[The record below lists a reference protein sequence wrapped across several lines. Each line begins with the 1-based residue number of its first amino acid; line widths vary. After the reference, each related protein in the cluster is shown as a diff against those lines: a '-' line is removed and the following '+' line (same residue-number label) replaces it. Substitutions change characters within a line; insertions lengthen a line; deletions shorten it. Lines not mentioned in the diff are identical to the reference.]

1 MPLTVKIMP
10 EFFIAQAFL
19 ICCLYYQKFLY
30 INCKSFIQTDR
41 MKTLFFSISI
51 PRKEILI
58 QGVGLMVRK
67 VYVEVT
73 ARFDVDGNITP
84 LSVTW
89 EDGTVYE
96 IDKVLDQRRA
106 ASLKAGGIGM
116 RYTCRILGQESF
128 LFYEE
133 PRWFVEAKR

>member
-1 MPLTVKIMP
+1 ML
-10 EFFIAQAFL
+10 
-19 ICCLYYQKFLY
+19 
-30 INCKSFIQTDR
+30 
-41 MKTLFFSISI
+41 
-51 PRKEILI
+51 
-58 QGVGLMVRK
+58 RK

-73 ARFDVDGNITP
+73 ARFDTEGDITP

-116 RYTCRILGQESF
+116 RYTCRILGRESY

-133 PRWFVEAKR
+133 PKWFVEAKR